1 MDFFA
6 DLAGPAGLVIFF
18 LVDFP
23 AFPGTG
29 FPAAA
34 AFSASVIL
42 FQSVEKTSPL
52 LKVRSGNRHCMTME
66 DSVT

>member
-42 FQSVEKTSPL
+42 FHGVEKTDPL
-52 LKVRSGNRHCMTME
+52 
-66 DSVT
+66 